1 MNLKHYY
8 YYFQSALSPKLCDEI
23 INYGKQHKV
32 EMAVTGGV
40 ESDDGSSRKAD
51 GSLKKSV
58 IKNIQKK
65 RKSDIVWMNDRW
77 IYKEIHPLIHEA
89 NAKAGWN
96 FEWDWSESCQFTKYG
111 VGQYYGWH
119 CDSWEKPYDRSKAKD
134 DNGVPYAET
143 GNYPIDHG
151 KIRKLSVTIS
161 LNDPS
166 EYDGG
171 NLQFDFRNQIDWE
184 RNKKKAIKSCTEIRP
199 RGSVIVFPSFVWH
212 RVEPVTRGTRYSLVI
227 WNLGYPFR

>member
-8 YYFQSALSPKLCDEI
+8 YYFQSALSPRLCQDI
-23 INYGKQHKV
+23 IDYGKSHKP
-32 EMAVTGGV
+32 EMAITGGV
-40 ESDDGSSRKAD
+40 ERSDGNTKVN

-77 IYKEIHPLIHEA
+77 IYKEIHPYIREA
-89 NAKAGWN
+89 NRKAEWN
-96 FEWDWSESCQFTKYG
+96 FDWDWSESCQFTKYG

-119 CDSWEKPYDRSKAKD
+119 CDSWEAPYKRDKLED
-134 DNGVPYAET
+134 GT
-143 GNYPIDHG
+143 YPQDHG

-161 LNDPS
+161 LNDPD

-171 NLQFDFRNQIDWE
+171 NLEFDFRNQVDWE
-184 RNKKKAIKSCTEIRP
+184 RNKKKAIKACTEIRP
-199 RGSVIVFPSFVWH
+199 RGSIIVFPSFCWH
-212 RVEPVTRGTRYSLVI
+212 RVSPVTRGTRYSLVI